1 MKKLFVMALV
11 LCGALFFAGCGSN
24 VDENKTPEQIRE
36 EVATMSVEEIGGI
49 ITEYQEAI
57 AAKVAELEAEAAK
70 LEGMSA
76 AELFGEEGLSI
87 AEKVEELTASIE
99 KLEANVAAYSEGL
112 LNK

>member
-57 AAKVAELEAEAAK
+57 AAKVAELEAEVAK
-70 LEGMSA
+70 LGGMS
-76 AELFGEEGLSI
+76 